1 MASCPLCNSKLKI
14 VTKKE
19 DKSLAYIKCEK
30 QKTEKKDDK
39 FVETGDCK
47 FKINFKTKMYSLSKE
62 QMKDL
67 LDNKPIT
74 IRDGNILT
82 LDLDSEMF
90 TKIEFV
96 DKYEEEDF

>member
-1 MASCPLCNSKLKI
+1 MASCPLCASKLKI

-19 DKSLAYIKCEK
+19 DKSLAYIKCEN

-47 FKINFKTKMYSLSKE
+47 FKINFKTKMYSLNKD

-67 LDNKPIT
+67 LANKPI
-74 IRDGNILT
+74 IIKDNNILT

-96 DKYEEEDF
+96 EKYDEEDF